1 MRFIVDLN
9 DSGDIE
15 EKLRYWATHLSDY
28 LSYTKI
34 GRYILDQNH
43 AKMWVPELDS
53 ILLENGFKI
62 DKAYLEVNKKTVNSD
77 WQKFLPENQYSYA
90 LHVPIEGCENWLLE
104 YISNTSM
111 PAFNKLGIVYA
122 SETTSEVKKHYGYQD
137 LNSMF
142 IMRTDRQWRR
152 THIDRPT
159 AHLSKSLLITLN
171 PISA

>member
-62 DKAYLEVNKKTVNSD
+62 DKATRYSLCQRNYIRSKKTLRISGF
-77 WQKFLPENQYSYA
+77 KFY
-90 LHVPIEGCENWLLE
+90 
-104 YISNTSM
+104 
-111 PAFNKLGIVYA
+111 VYNA
-122 SETTSEVKKHYGYQD
+122 Y
-137 LNSMF
+137 
-142 IMRTDRQWRR
+142 R
-152 THIDRPT
+152 
-159 AHLSKSLLITLN
+159 
-171 PISA
+171 

>member
-1 MRFIVDLN
+1 M
-9 DSGDIE
+9 SIE

-77 WQKFLPENQYSYA
+77 WQKFLPENQYTQ
-90 LHVPIEGCENWLLE
+90 H
-104 YISNTSM
+104 
-111 PAFNKLGIVYA
+111 
-122 SETTSEVKKHYGYQD
+122 HH
-137 LNSMF
+137 
-142 IMRTDRQWRR
+142 RQQQ
-152 THIDRPT
+152 T
-159 AHLSKSLLITLN
+159 ADT
-171 PISA
+171 